1 MRLPALAAAL
11 FVASTACAKPS
22 SSRPTGHNPRLLSEF
37 RSISQDGHL
46 LPPSPKAVRR
56 LRSSNTSASGAHPQG
71 AAEPIRLSPVR
82 GNLHEWHFTIAG
94 VEGTD
99 YEGGLYH
106 GRVRVP
112 ADYPHSPPSVRFYTR
127 SGRFVPN
134 VDICTSATAHHPEMW
149 QPAWDVRTLVTA
161 LRTHMLTDP
170 AEIGGMHATGAERRA
185 LAKASR
191 TFACGKCGCSH
202 AALLAQGSMIG
213 GGSAVADG
221 GDCESES
228 ERDAADAAAA
238 AAEDGS
244 AAEDV
249 TLAQVVSTAV
259 TAATKTAETEVV
271 VAAPPMNTSLVRA
284 LADIVTSPPV
294 LFSLLIM
301 VFLLLNKDVDVRV
314 SFVLPAW

>member
-1 MRLPALAAAL
+1 
-11 FVASTACAKPS
+11 
-22 SSRPTGHNPRLLSEF
+22 
-37 RSISQDGHL
+37 
-46 LPPSPKAVRR
+46 VRR

-202 AALLAQGSMIG
+202 AALLAQGFMIG

-238 AAEDGS
+238 AEDGA

-284 LADIVTSPPV
+284 LADILTSPPV